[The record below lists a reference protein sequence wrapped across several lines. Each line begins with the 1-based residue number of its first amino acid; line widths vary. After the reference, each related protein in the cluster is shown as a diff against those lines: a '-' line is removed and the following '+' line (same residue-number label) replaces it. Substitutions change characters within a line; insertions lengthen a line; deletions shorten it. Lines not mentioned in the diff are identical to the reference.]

1 MTESVM
7 QGHGYYNAQSELQA
21 RSAQAS
27 DPILDTALR
36 ELAIPATGPITLAD
50 FGSSQGRNSL
60 RPIGR
65 ALSALIARG
74 GADRD
79 FAVIHTDQPHN
90 DFASLFTL
98 LQESPDSYLRDQPHV
113 FAYAIGRT
121 FYGPLL
127 PAGSLTFGWSSIA
140 LHWLSRRPAIAPNH
154 LWFDRGPPEV
164 RDAFAAVAAEDWQS
178 FLTHRAKE
186 LAPGGQLVLVSG
198 ANDEGG
204 QCGIEGVFDFANEVL
219 QRMVADGA
227 VPKAAYQA
235 MTVPVRP
242 RSRADF
248 EAPFRSGLLPDLKLE
263 EITIAPTPN
272 PALDNWRADG
282 DADALAQVMTGFFV
296 GAFGPTLF
304 GDDQPS
310 ENTFALRLHQAIAAQ
325 PEQAA
330 RELVTGT
337 VRVSRL

>member
-1 MTESVM
+1 M
-7 QGHGYYNAQSELQA
+7 QGHGYYNAHSELQA

-27 DPILDTALR
+27 DPVLDAALR
-36 ELAIPATGPITLAD
+36 EVAIPAAGPITLAD

-60 RPIGR
+60 RPMGR
-65 ALSALIARG
+65 ALSILTARA
-74 GADRD
+74 GAEQD

-98 LQESPDSYLRDQPHV
+98 LQESEDSYLRERPNV
-113 FAYAIGRT
+113 FAYAIGRS
-121 FYGPLL
+121 FYGPLF
-127 PAGSLTFGWSSIA
+127 PAGTLTFGWSSIA

-164 RDAFAAVAAEDWQS
+164 REAFATVAAEDWLS

-198 ANDEGG
+198 ANDDEG
-204 QCGIEGVFDFANEVL
+204 QCGIEGVFDVANEVL
-219 QRMVADGA
+219 QRMVAEGEL
-227 VPKAAYQA
+227 PTAAYQA

-242 RSRADF
+242 RSRAEF
-248 EAPFRSGLLPDLKLE
+248 EAPFRSGLLPELKLE

-282 DADALAQVMTGFFV
+282 NADALAQVMTGFFV

-304 GDDQPS
+304 GDDQPL
-310 ENTFALRLHQAIAAQ
+310 ENAFATHLHQAIAAQ
-325 PEQAA
+325 PERAA

>member
-1 MTESVM
+1 M
-7 QGHGYYNAQSELQA
+7 QGHGYYNAHSELQA

-27 DPILDTALR
+27 DPILDAALR
-36 ELAIPATGPITLAD
+36 EAAIPATGPITLAD

-60 RPIGR
+60 RPMGR
-65 ALSALIARG
+65 ALGVLIARA
-74 GADRD
+74 GAERD
-79 FAVIHTDQPHN
+79 FVVIHTDQPHN

-98 LQESPDSYLRDQPHV
+98 LQESKDSYLRDRPRV
-113 FAYAIGRT
+113 FAYAIGRS
-121 FYGPLL
+121 FYGPLI

-154 LWFDRGPPEV
+154 LWFDRGPHEV
-164 RDAFAAVAAEDWQS
+164 RDAFAAVAAEDWRS
-178 FLTHRAKE
+178 FLTHRARE

-198 ANDEGG
+198 ANDDEG
-204 QCGIEGVFDFANEVL
+204 QCGIEGVFDLANEVL
-219 QRMVADGA
+219 QRMVTDGA
-227 VPKAAYQA
+227 LPKAAYQA

-248 EAPFRSGLLPDLKLE
+248 EAPFRSGLLPKLKLE

-282 DADALAQVMTGFFV
+282 DADALARVMTGFFV

-304 GDDQPS
+304 ADDQPL
-310 ENTFALRLHQAIAAQ
+310 ENDFALRLHKAISAQ